1 MKKKPPGQKSIVT
14 GVSLPPDL
22 HAWLTAH
29 ANEPSPDPTST
40 RSASRI
46 VQQAL
51 LEYRER
57 IEKAEAE
64 AREAALGAA
73 GKPAEGKARSAVRN
87 AMRTANAGAKTIRPS
102 ESLGISSS
110 TAGMDRYRRTG

>member
-14 GVSLPPDL
+14 GFSLPPDL

-29 ANEPSPDPTST
+29 ASEPSPDPTSV

-51 LEYRER
+51 LEYRDR
-57 IEKAEAE
+57 IEAEEREAETTDGEGPAKKRTRTKYSTAKAEPKAD
-64 AREAALGAA
+64 AGANA
-73 GKPAEGKARSAVRN
+73 ISPSASFATSSSMGGKARYPK
-87 AMRTANAGAKTIRPS
+87 AG
-102 ESLGISSS
+102 
-110 TAGMDRYRRTG
+110 